1 MYFNLYL
8 ILYSYSMT
16 LCMYI
21 PNIHV
26 FQSIFFPLIL
36 YSILMTL
43 CMYIPNI
50 HVFINGDYDYSEP
63 AG

>member
-1 MYFNLYL
+1 
-8 ILYSYSMT
+8 MT